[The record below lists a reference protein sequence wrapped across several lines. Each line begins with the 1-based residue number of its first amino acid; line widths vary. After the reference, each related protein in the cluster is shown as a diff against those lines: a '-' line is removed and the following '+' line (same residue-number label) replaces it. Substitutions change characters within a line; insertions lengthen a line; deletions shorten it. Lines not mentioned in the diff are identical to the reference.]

1 MPEPRPKRVLFVLEY
16 YPPHVG
22 GVETL
27 FGQLAE
33 SLAAAGYDVS
43 VVTSRLPG
51 TPAHEV
57 RNGVTVV
64 RVAVPRWGTRYWF
77 SVLALP
83 TVLRL
88 ARHADVIHTTTYN
101 AAIPAWVAA
110 KLCGVPAVI
119 TVHEVFADQ
128 WHRLEGVNPVGGVGY
143 RLFEWA
149 VLTLPFARYVGDS
162 EFTRR
167 RLVSRMRVKPAATA
181 VAYPPVDYGFW
192 DPARHPPRDVKAE
205 LGMRPAAGLYLYFGR
220 PGVSKGIEYLLRA
233 AARVAKESPGSRL
246 LMLLSRSPAGG
257 HRRVVRMIRE
267 LGLTDHVT
275 VKDPVPRAELP
286 GYLRGAD
293 LVVVPSVSEGFG
305 YAAVESASV
314 GCRVVATTGHSVEE
328 VVGGS
333 VHLVPPCDPD
343 ALAVAIVD
351 GLAGRLPAKPPAPR
365 VYTLDAHREAVEA
378 VYATVSEMS
387 DSGIG
392 AG

>member
-1 MPEPRPKRVLFVLEY
+1 MAGRGKRILFVLEY

-33 SLAAAGYDVS
+33 SLAAAGYEVS

-51 TPAHEV
+51 TPAREI
-57 RNGVTVV
+57 RNGVNVV

-77 SVLALP
+77 SVLAVP

-101 AAIPAWVAA
+101 AAIPAWAAA

-128 WHRLEGVNPVGGVGY
+128 WHRLEGVNPLVGVGY

-167 RLVSRMRVKPAATA
+167 RVVEKVRVKPEATA
-181 VAYPPVDYGFW
+181 VAYPPVDYDFW
-192 DPARHPPRDVKAE
+192 DAAKHPPRDVKRE
-205 LGMRPAAGLYLYFGR
+205 LGMPPSAGLYLYFGR

-233 AARVAKESPGSRL
+233 AVRVSRESPGSRL
-246 LMLLSRSPAGG
+246 LMLLSRSPAGQ
-257 HRRVVRMIRE
+257 HRRFVGLIRE

-275 VKDPVPRAELP
+275 VMDPVPRHELP

-293 LVVVPSVSEGFG
+293 CVVVPSVSEGFG
-305 YAAVESASV
+305 YAAVESASL
-314 GCRVVATTGHSVEE
+314 GCRVIATTGHSVEE
-328 VVGGS
+328 VVGGA

-343 ALAVAIVD
+343 ALAGAIVD
-351 GLAGRLPAKPPAPR
+351 ALAGRLPPRDSAPR
-365 VYTLDAHREAVEA
+365 VYTPDAHRKAVEA
-378 VYATVSEMS
+378 VYAA
-387 DSGIG
+387 IG
-392 AG
+392 VAPASVEA

>member
-1 MPEPRPKRVLFVLEY
+1 MAGRGKRVLFVLEY

-33 SLAAAGYDVS
+33 SLAAAGYEVS

-51 TPAHEV
+51 TPAREL
-57 RNGVTVV
+57 RGGVNVV

-77 SVLALP
+77 SVLAVP

-110 KLCGVPAVI
+110 KLYGVPAVI

-128 WHRLEGVNPVGGVGY
+128 WHRLPGVNPVVGFGY

-149 VLTLPFARYVGDS
+149 VLSLPFARYVGDS

-167 RLVSRMRVKPAATA
+167 RLVAKMRVKPADTA
-181 VAYPPVDYGFW
+181 VAYPPVHYDFW
-192 DPARHPPRDVKAE
+192 DAARHTPRDVKRE
-205 LGMRPAAGLYLYFGR
+205 LGMRESDGLYLYFGR

-233 AARVAKESPGSRL
+233 AVRVSRVAPGSRL
-246 LMLLSRSPAGG
+246 LMLLSRSPAGQ
-257 HRRVVRMIRE
+257 HRRIVGLIRE
-267 LGLTDHVT
+267 LGLTNHVT
-275 VKDPVPRAELP
+275 VKDPVPRLELP

-293 LVVVPSVSEGFG
+293 CVVVPSVSEGFG
-305 YAAVESASV
+305 YAAVESASL
-314 GCRVVATTGHSVEE
+314 GCRVIATAGHSVEE

-333 VHLVPPCDPD
+333 VHLVPACDPD
-343 ALAVAIVD
+343 ALAAAILD
-351 GLAGRLPAKPPAPR
+351 GITGRLPVRPPAPR
-365 VYTLDAHREAVEA
+365 VYTLDAHRKAVEA
-378 VYATVSEMS
+378 VYAA
-387 DSGIG
+387 IG
-392 AG
+392 SAPASVEG